1 MKAAP
6 ADRLTSYR
14 GKRDFTRTTEPE
26 AGIAGDS
33 EPRFVV
39 QRHDARRAHYDLRL
53 ELDGVLLS
61 WAVPNGPSVL
71 SGQKRL
77 AVRTEDHPLQYLSF
91 EGVIPKGEYGGGTM
105 IVWDHGHWR
114 SVHDIQKSMS
124 KGHLEFE
131 LFGERLKGRW
141 HLVRTRPNAQGK
153 EQWLLMKAAD
163 EHQRVP
169 PAPDLIQEYDTSV
182 LSGKIHA
189 DLAHSDA
196 VRADHKSRVQ
206 VTKARTIALP
216 DVSKLKGARKALL
229 PLFLEPCLASLAASP
244 PSGSQWVHEVKF
256 DGYRLQARI
265 DGEDVKLLT
274 RSGLDWT
281 KRFSTI
287 ADAVRKLAVGSA
299 QIDGEVVVEDGS
311 GIPSF
316 NALVADLKDGRQERF
331 RYYLFDLL
339 YLNGVSLQGASFADR
354 KQALA
359 NVFGSAE
366 TSAHIALS
374 EHFMIDGPKF
384 FEHVSRL
391 GLEGMISKRLDAPY
405 RAGRSKDWLKTKC
418 VQSQEFVIVGYVP
431 ATTARR
437 AIGSLVLGYYDK
449 GKLVHAGRVG
459 TGFSQAAAE
468 ALFATLEA
476 IRVTTDSGVRN
487 LTKDAAKGVRWVEP
501 KLIAEVEYRG
511 WSADDLLRHSSFRG
525 LREDKDAL
533 EIVRESLGLP
543 NRGDMR
549 ANAAIT
555 HPERLLWPEDGIT
568 KQGLADYYAESV
580 KWIMPHLANRPLSLV
595 RCPEGIAA
603 ECFFAKHAWAG
614 LSKAVRQV
622 ETGGS
627 ETLLAVDNV
636 EGLLALVQGSVL
648 EIHPWGSTL
657 ADLERPDRLIFD
669 LAPGDDV
676 SWDEVIAAAQ
686 EVRER
691 LRTLWRLESFAK
703 TTGGKGLHVVA
714 PIVPSLDWD
723 EAKAATKKFA
733 ESMAADS
740 TGRYVSTMAKVARK
754 GKIFIDYLRNGR
766 GATAVAAYS
775 TRARAGATV
784 STPLGWHELS
794 PAIRSD
800 HFRLSNIGRRLA
812 YLKSDPWADFAAV
825 KQRLTE
831 PSARRRTTNPDEKIR
846 DPIDAA

>member
-1 MKAAP
+1 
-6 ADRLTSYR
+6 
-14 GKRDFTRTTEPE
+14 
-26 AGIAGDS
+26 
-33 EPRFVV
+33 
-39 QRHDARRAHYDLRL
+39 
-53 ELDGVLLS
+53 
-61 WAVPNGPSVL
+61 
-71 SGQKRL
+71 
-77 AVRTEDHPLQYLSF
+77 
-91 EGVIPKGEYGGGTM
+91 
-105 IVWDHGHWR
+105 
-114 SVHDIQKSMS
+114 
-124 KGHLEFE
+124 
-131 LFGERLKGRW
+131 
-141 HLVRTRPNAQGK
+141 
-153 EQWLLMKAAD
+153 
-163 EHQRVP
+163 
-169 PAPDLIQEYDTSV
+169 
-182 LSGKIHA
+182 
-189 DLAHSDA
+189 LAHSDV
-196 VRADHKSRVQ
+196 VRTDHQSRAR
-206 VTKARTIALP
+206 VTKARKIALP
-216 DVSKLKGARKALL
+216 DVSKLKGAHKALL
-229 PLFLEPCLASLAASP
+229 PLFVEPCLASLAASP

-265 DGEDVKLLT
+265 DGEEVKLLT

-299 QIDGEVVVEDGS
+299 LLDGEVVVEDGS

-316 NALVADLKDGRQERF
+316 NALVADLKEGRQERF

-339 YLNGVSLQGASFADR
+339 YLNGVSLQGSSFADR

-359 NVFGSAE
+359 NVFGSTE

-405 RAGRSKDWLKTKC
+405 RSGRSKDWLKTKC

-459 TGFSQAAAE
+459 TGFSQAEAE
-468 ALFATLEA
+468 SLFSALEGFKIATNPSIHSLA
-476 IRVTTDSGVRN
+476 
-487 LTKDAAKGVRWVEP
+487 KDAAKGVRWVEP

-533 EIVRESLGLP
+533 EIARESRGSR
-543 NRGDMR
+543 NRVDMR
-549 ANAAIT
+549 ATAAIT
-555 HPERLLWPEDGIT
+555 HPERLLWPDDGIT
-568 KQGLADYYAESV
+568 KQGLADYYVESV

-603 ECFFAKHAWAG
+603 QCFFAKHAWAG
-614 LSKAVRQV
+614 LSKAVRRV
-622 ETGGS
+622 ETGES
-627 ETLLAVDNV
+627 ETLLAVDDV
-636 EGLLALVQGSVL
+636 EGLLALVQGGAL

-669 LAPGDDV
+669 LDPGEDV

-691 LRTLWRLESFAK
+691 LRTMWRLESFAK

-714 PIVPSLDWD
+714 PIVPSLNWD
-723 EAKAATKKFA
+723 EAKAATKTFA
-733 ESMAADS
+733 ESMDADS

-775 TRARAGATV
+775 TRARLGATI
-784 STPLGWHELS
+784 STPVGWHELS

-812 YLKSDPWADFAAV
+812 YLKSDPWADFAAT

-831 PSARRRTTNPDEKIR
+831 PAARRRSTKSKRE
-846 DPIDAA
+846 